1 MPPTETEVLTHYLL
15 QPASLDAIIT
25 FAAFAERFPPA
36 TRDSP
41 SVRALWNDLVA
52 QREKTL
58 DEVRRN
64 IEREVEQG
72 KIMRREVLK
81 ARKAEG
87 RVDEDGEVEME
98 RALFGGL
105 SGASGAK
112 HTLDSI
118 IPELDGAA
126 GALEMEIEQL
136 RQEEETLLESVR
148 QTVGGLSDLRYGKF
162 ANAKVSDEVKDGLET
177 LRETCDSK

>member
-1 MPPTETEVLTHYLL
+1 M
-15 QPASLDAIIT
+15 Q
-25 FAAFAERFPPA
+25 
-36 TRDSP
+36 
-41 SVRALWNDLVA
+41 
-52 QREKTL
+52 
-58 DEVRRN
+58 
-64 IEREVEQG
+64 
-72 KIMRREVLK
+72 
-81 ARKAEG
+81 
-87 RVDEDGEVEME
+87 
-98 RALFGGL
+98 LFGGL